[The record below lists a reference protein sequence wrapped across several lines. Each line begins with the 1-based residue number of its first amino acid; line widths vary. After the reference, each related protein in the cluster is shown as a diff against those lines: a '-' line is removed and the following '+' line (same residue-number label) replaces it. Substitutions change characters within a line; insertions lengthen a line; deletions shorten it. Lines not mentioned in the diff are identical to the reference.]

1 MNRKSFEHR
10 TQPATQRGVVLF
22 MSLVFLV
29 ILSFVGIYAM
39 RGTILGEQVSRNI
52 RSSEIANL
60 AAETALR
67 HCEDLIVAHDSS
79 IKDKVQPMDHSI
91 PEGELPR
98 MWQTRANWW
107 DEDPPLFLSIPYSQL
122 TASDARLFRGTGD
135 TTLPRCMVERFEVI
149 PENPRVPDPRIGF
162 LITAVGFSPDYA
174 QNAAHNASA
183 GSEAWLQSALVTID
197 F

>member
-10 TQPATQRGVVLF
+10 AQPATQRGVVLF

-67 HCEDLIVAHDSS
+67 HCEDLVVAHDSS
-79 IKDKVQPMDHSI
+79 IKGKVQPMDHSI

-98 MWQTRANWW
+98 KWQTRANWW
-107 DEDPPLFLSIPYSQL
+107 NATMVHGISYSEL

-135 TTLPRCMVERFEVI
+135 TTLPLCMVERFEVI

-174 QNAAHNASA
+174 QNAAHNATA

>member
-1 MNRKSFEHR
+1 MSRKSFKPR
-10 TQPATQRGVVLF
+10 ARPAAQRGVVLF

-52 RSSEIANL
+52 RASEIANQ

-67 HCEDLIVAHDSS
+67 HCEDLVVAHDSS
-79 IKDKVQPMDHSI
+79 IKGKIQPIDHSI

-107 DEDPPLFLSIPYSQL
+107 NATLVHDIPYDQL
-122 TASDARLFRGTGD
+122 TASGARLFRAAD
-135 TTLPRCMVERFEVI
+135 EAMRPLCMVERFEVI

-174 QNAAHNASA
+174 QNAAHNATA